1 MAPAKKSSRARK
13 SSGAATDAEQT
24 SPKKSP
30 VDAILELQ
38 RTRVVCGPDGN
49 MYTSSSIGDGQAGGS
64 IEDFAKDFAANL
76 KLTVRKYDDMMMEFE
91 VEGISC
97 SIANALRR
105 VMIAEV
111 PTMAIEHVFIVNN
124 TSIIQDE
131 VLAHR
136 LGMIPLRVDPRQFE
150 FTKKGD
156 PKTDRNTVVLKM
168 DVGCQGDG
176 KVFSDSLVWLSTG
189 SEMPEETSLTG
200 FEGDQSSWIV
210 EPVRVVHDDILVAK
224 LRSKQCIKLEC
235 HCVKGVGEEH
245 AKWSPVATAWYKL
258 YPEVVLLREASEL
271 EAAALCGELPG
282 LVYEEDGVLRVDDA
296 IEHPKLLEKVRRMSG
311 EDEYKDLIQLRKRKD
326 KFVFTIESTGAYKP
340 HEIWKEAVDRL
351 QSKCDK
357 VLEGLE
363 QS

>member
-1 MAPAKKSSRARK
+1 MAKTKKSSRSRK
-13 SSGAATDAEQT
+13 AAGDATDAKLT
-24 SPKKSP
+24 PAPSPFN
-30 VDAILELQ
+30 DILELQ

-49 MYTSSSIGDGQAGGS
+49 MYTSSNIGVGNDSGS

-76 KLTVRKYDDMMMEFE
+76 KLKVRKYDDMVMEFE

-111 PTMAIEHVFIVNN
+111 PTMAIEHVFVVNN

-136 LGMIPLRVDPRQFE
+136 LGMIPLRVDPRLFE
-150 FTKKGD
+150 FKKKAD
-156 PKTDRNTVVLKM
+156 PKTHRNTAVMKM
-168 DVGCQGDG
+168 DVTCEGGEG

-189 SEMPEETSLTG
+189 SEMPEETGLTG
-200 FEGDQSSWIV
+200 FEGDQRERIEDGLS
-210 EPVRVVHDDILVAK
+210 VVHDDILVAK

-258 YPEVVLLREASEL
+258 YPEVVLLRKASKSEAEV
-271 EAAALCGELPG
+271 LCGELPG

-357 VLEGLE
+357 VLEGLA
-363 QS
+363 QG

>member
-1 MAPAKKSSRARK
+1 MGSTKKSSRARK
-13 SSGAATDAEQT
+13 SSGEATDAKLT
-24 SPKKSP
+24 SSRST
-30 VDAILELQ
+30 VDDILELQ

-49 MYTSSSIGDGQAGGS
+49 MYTSSNIGIDHDSGS

-76 KLTVRKYDDMMMEFE
+76 KLKVRKYDDMFMEFE

-150 FTKKGD
+150 FKKKAD
-156 PKTDRNTVVLKM
+156 PKTDRNTVVMKM
-168 DVGCQGDG
+168 DVTCQGDG

-189 SEMPEETSLTG
+189 SEMPEDTGLTD
-200 FEGDQSSWIV
+200 FEGDQSSWIG
-210 EPVRVVHDDILVAK
+210 EPVGVVHDDILVAK

-258 YPEVVLLREASEL
+258 YPEVVLLRKASES
-271 EAAALCGELPG
+271 EAEVLCGELPG
-282 LVYEEDGVLRVDDA
+282 LVYEEEGVLRVDDA

-326 KFVFTIESTGAYKP
+326 KFLFTIESTGAYKP

-357 VLEGLE
+357 VLEGLA
-363 QS
+363 QG